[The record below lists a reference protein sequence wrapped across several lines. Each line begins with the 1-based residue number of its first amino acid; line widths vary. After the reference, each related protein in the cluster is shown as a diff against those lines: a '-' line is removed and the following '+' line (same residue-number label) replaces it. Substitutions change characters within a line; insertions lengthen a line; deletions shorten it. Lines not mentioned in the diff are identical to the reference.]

1 MPPDLIRES
10 TFISFCDKG
19 TLLRAFLCF
28 VIDFDLELL
37 LAPPEPIDAALLE
50 FLSGLYSFSL

>member
-1 MPPDLIRES
+1 MPDDLIRES
-10 TFISFCDKG
+10 TFISFCDNG

-37 LAPPEPIDAALLE
+37 LAPPEPMDAALLE
-50 FLSGLYSFSL
+50 FRSGL